1 MQCHHF
7 VLALAWS
14 CVMGRFL
21 LMTSILAVLGLTGC
35 QDEMAK
41 SGANASQELPPTT
54 VGVAI
59 ARNDANSPF
68 LQKMYDTAKKTGENT
83 PNITLFVEEAKGD
96 LQIQYTQLDKMLAD
110 GAKALIINIADTDRH
125 IEDVT
130 AEIVSKYCDK
140 VPLVFY
146 NTRIGEKAMASC
158 PNAYMV
164 LSDTA
169 QGAITQGLTVLE
181 HWQKNPAWDK
191 NADGKIQ
198 LALMDALPP
207 DADGIKGRGDW
218 TLSTIQSYP
227 TLGKDIEVLF
237 RGVGIFQTHL
247 AEEAVNE
254 WVKSPEFAN
263 VELIVASSDS
273 MAYGVANVLKQ
284 NNLKLPI
291 FGLDGLPQT
300 AQAIKDGDLVASV
313 GIDFEKEMEVAV
325 RLAANLANKQDPL
338 ATLDYRMENRVMKIP
353 YKLQ

>member
-1 MQCHHF
+1 M
-7 VLALAWS
+7 
-14 CVMGRFL
+14 MGRFFL
-21 LMTSILAVLGLTGC
+21 VTSILAVLGLTGC
-35 QDEMAK
+35 QDETAK
-41 SGANASQELPPTT
+41 SGANVSQELPPTT
-54 VGVAI
+54 VGITI

-68 LQKMYDTAKKTGENT
+68 LQKMYDTAKQVGGSV
-83 PNITLFVEEAKGD
+83 PNVTLIVNEAQGN
-96 LQIQYTQLDKMLAD
+96 LQIQHTQLDKMLAD
-110 GAKALIINIADTDRH
+110 GAKALIINIADTDRD

-130 AEIVSKYCDK
+130 KELMDKYCNK
-140 VPLVFY
+140 APLVFY

-169 QGAITQGLTVLE
+169 QGAITQGLSVLE
-181 HWQKNPAWDK
+181 HWQKNPSWDK
-191 NADGKIQ
+191 NGDGKIQ
-198 LALMDALPP
+198 IALMDALPP

-218 TLSTIQSYP
+218 ALSTIQSYP
-227 TLGKDIEVLF
+227 TLGKEIDVLF

-247 AEEAVNE
+247 AEEAVSE
-254 WVKSPEFAN
+254 WVKAPEFAN

-325 RLAANLANKQDPL
+325 RLAANLANNQDPL
-338 ATLDYRMENRVMKIP
+338 TNLDYRMENRVMKIP

>member
-1 MQCHHF
+1 MLG
-7 VLALAWS
+7 VLIMNRFCLLA
-14 CVMGRFL
+14 
-21 LMTSILAVLGLTGC
+21 SILMVLGLTGC
-35 QDEMAK
+35 QE
-41 SGANASQELPPTT
+41 GANKTQTTPNQELPPTT
-54 VGVAI
+54 VGITI
-59 ARNDANSPF
+59 ARNDVNSPF

-83 PNITLFVEEAKGD
+83 PNVTLFVNEAQGD
-96 LQIQYTQLDKMLAD
+96 LQIQYTQLDKMIAE
-110 GAKALIINIADTDRH
+110 GAQALIINIADTDRH
-125 IEDVT
+125 IEEVT
-130 AEIVSKYCDK
+130 QEIMDKYCNK

-146 NTRIGEKAMASC
+146 NTRIGEKAMAGC

-181 HWQKNPAWDK
+181 YWEKNPTWDK
-191 NADGKIQ
+191 NGDGKIQ

-218 TLSTIQSYP
+218 AISTIQSYP
-227 TLGKDIEVLF
+227 VLGKNIEVLF

-247 AEEAVNE
+247 AEEVVSE
-254 WVKSPEFAN
+254 WVKSPDFAN

-273 MAYGVANVLKQ
+273 MAYGVANILKQ

-300 AQAIKDGDLVASV
+300 EQAIKDGDLVASV
-313 GIDFEKEMEVAV
+313 GIDFDKEMEVAV

-338 ATLDYRMENRVMKIP
+338 LALDYRMENRVMKIP

>member
-1 MQCHHF
+1 MMMRKCLL
-7 VLALAWS
+7 LAS
-14 CVMGRFL
+14 TITM
-21 LMTSILAVLGLTGC
+21 LGLVGC
-35 QDEMAK
+35 QDETSKDEAV
-41 SGANASQELPPTT
+41 ANQELPPTT
-54 VGVAI
+54 VGVSI

-83 PNITLFVEEAKGD
+83 PNVTLFVEEAKGD

-130 AEIVSKYCDK
+130 QEIIGKYCQK

-158 PNAYMV
+158 ENAYMV

-169 QGAITQGLTVLE
+169 QGAITQGLSVLE

-191 NADGKIQ
+191 NGDGKIQ

-227 TLGKDIEVLF
+227 SLGKDIEVLF

-247 AEEAVNE
+247 AEVAVTD
-254 WVKSPEFAN
+254 WVKSPDFAN
-263 VELIVASSDS
+263 VELIVSSSDS
-273 MAYGVANVLKQ
+273 MAYGVSNVLKQ
-284 NNLKLPI
+284 NNIKLPI
-291 FGLDGLPQT
+291 FSLDGLPQT
-300 AQAIKDGDLVASV
+300 EQVIKNGDITDSV
-313 GIDFEKEMEVAV
+313 GIDFDEEMRVAV
-325 RLAANLANKQDPL
+325 RLASNLANKQDPL
-338 ATLDYRMENRVMKIP
+338 LTLDYRMENRVMKIP
-353 YKLQ
+353 YKVQ

>member
-1 MQCHHF
+1 M
-7 VLALAWS
+7 AS
-14 CVMGRFL
+14 
-21 LMTSILAVLGLTGC
+21 AVAMLGLAGCTEDLTG
-35 QDEMAK
+35 K
-41 SGANASQELPPTT
+41 NQETVAPQTLPPTT
-54 VGVAI
+54 LGFSI

-68 LQKMYDTAKKTGENT
+68 LQKMYDTAKKTGEST
-83 PNITLFVEEAKGD
+83 PNVTLFVNEAQGD
-96 LQIQYTQLDKMLAD
+96 LQIQYTQLDKMIAD

-130 AEIVSKYCDK
+130 KEIMDKYCDK
-140 VPLVFY
+140 VPMVFY

-158 PNAYMV
+158 DNAYMV

-181 HWQKNPAWDK
+181 HWQQNPAWDK
-191 NADGKIQ
+191 NGDGKIQ
-198 LALMDALPP
+198 LALMDALPA

-227 TLGKDIEVLF
+227 VLGKDIEVVF

-247 AEEAVNE
+247 AEEVTSS
-254 WVKSPEFAN
+254 WVASPDFAK
-263 VELIVASSDS
+263 VELIVVSSDS

-300 AQAIKDGDLVASV
+300 AQVIKDGDMVASV
-313 GIDFEKEMEVAV
+313 GIDFDKEMEVAV
-325 RLAANLANKQDPL
+325 RLAGNLANGQDPL
-338 ATLDYRMENRVMKIP
+338 SGLDYRMEHRVMKIP